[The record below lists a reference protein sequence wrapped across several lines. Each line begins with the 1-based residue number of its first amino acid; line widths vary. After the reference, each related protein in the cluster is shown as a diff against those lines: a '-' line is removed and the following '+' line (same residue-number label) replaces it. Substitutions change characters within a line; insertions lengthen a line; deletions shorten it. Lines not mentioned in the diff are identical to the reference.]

1 MIRSVSMTLAALIAC
16 SGLTFSALAQDG
28 AKPADEKP
36 AHQAKPKGF
45 TGKRLIVGD
54 PAPSLSIEK
63 WIKGEPVTSFEK
75 GKVYVVEFWATWC
88 GPCKA
93 SMPHITDLQKQYK
106 GKVTFIGVG
115 SPGWRDTLS
124 QAEDM
129 VKEKGDEM
137 GYTVAWDKSI
147 ATDDKDKDDKPII
160 LGETNEHYMKAA
172 RKNGI
177 PCAFVI
183 DGKGMLAWVGH
194 PMELDYVLDDI
205 VAGNWDYTESPIK
218 IKEMKD
224 EAGKILEDADTDPK
238 GAVKAIEEFEKKYP
252 KMAPRLASAKYE
264 IQFNAKDYTGA
275 FKTGE
280 QVVDQAIEHKDAMTL
295 NRIAWGIVGPE
306 GNVPAK
312 DKQAGLPLAMKAAK
326 AAVEITK
333 EHDAAIIDTL
343 ARCYWVKG
351 DKPKAVELQKKAI
364 AALTKEDQEDTRVQL
379 QDTLREY
386 EGGSN

>member
-129 VKEKGDEM
+129 V
-137 GYTVAWDKSI
+137 
-147 ATDDKDKDDKPII
+147 
-160 LGETNEHYMKAA
+160 
-172 RKNGI
+172 
-177 PCAFVI
+177 
-183 DGKGMLAWVGH
+183 
-194 PMELDYVLDDI
+194 
-205 VAGNWDYTESPIK
+205 
-218 IKEMKD
+218 
-224 EAGKILEDADTDPK
+224 
-238 GAVKAIEEFEKKYP
+238 
-252 KMAPRLASAKYE
+252 
-264 IQFNAKDYTGA
+264 
-275 FKTGE
+275 
-280 QVVDQAIEHKDAMTL
+280 
-295 NRIAWGIVGPE
+295 
-306 GNVPAK
+306 
-312 DKQAGLPLAMKAAK
+312 
-326 AAVEITK
+326 
-333 EHDAAIIDTL
+333 
-343 ARCYWVKG
+343 
-351 DKPKAVELQKKAI
+351 
-364 AALTKEDQEDTRVQL
+364 
-379 QDTLREY
+379 
-386 EGGSN
+386 